1 MLSKYQVH
9 NCMVKKWIFIT
20 RDSPGTTSANHVYYS
35 LGNQIGQCYLLDQML
50 LYSPRD
56 VALIPCK
63 TLPVSKYSRLNENLD
78 TDYAWFKGSLNAVIC
93 K

>member
-1 MLSKYQVH
+1 MIV
-9 NCMVKKWIFIT
+9 T
-20 RDSPGTTSANHVYYS
+20 RTSPGTSPANSIYYS
-35 LGNQIGQCYLLDQML
+35 LGNQIGQSDLLDQML

-56 VALIPCK
+56 VAQAPCK

-78 TDYAWFKGSLNAVIC
+78 TDYARLKGSLNAVIC